1 MLTEMRYALPPLPDG
16 LSVLTSFLFSSKFSS
31 PVRGSSTSITDS
43 ESILTTVEE
52 DIASLRLH
60 VEKVDR
66 KRLAA
71 EKSCEARSKRIG
83 DLEELVREKDI
94 EIQELAHAKDN
105 ELQG

>member
-16 LSVLTSFLFSSKFSS
+16 LSVLTSVLFSSKFSS
-31 PVRGSSTSITDS
+31 VRGSSTSITDS
-43 ESILTTVEE
+43 ESILTTVED

-71 EKSCEARSKRIG
+71 EKSCEARSKRIE
-83 DLEELVREKDI
+83 DLEERVREKDI
-94 EIQELAHAKDN
+94 EIQELARAKDN